1 MTLTRARL
9 WTMGIAVAV
18 VAAVALPALAG
29 QRGDGPRGPR
39 GPHGRF
45 KQILTKEQ
53 MDQVR
58 PWLKAEREASKPLME
73 LHRQLRDVVLS
84 DAPDQG
90 KVAGLQ
96 SQIAPLQAEA
106 LTRRTALAQRVA
118 ALLTPEQRQELR
130 TSRLLPPFLD
140 PAGPGHPP
148 FGPGGPDGPG
158 RHGGPGGP
166 PPVDDK

>member
-1 MTLTRARL
+1 
-9 WTMGIAVAV
+9 MGITVAL

-39 GPHGRF
+39 GRF
-45 KQILTKEQ
+45 KQIMTKEQ

-73 LHRQLRDVVLS
+73 LHKQLRDVVLS

-130 TSRLLPPFLD
+130 NSRLLPSFLD

-148 FGPGGPDGPG
+148 FGPGGPDGHG
-158 RHGGPGGP
+158 RQGGPDGP
-166 PPVDDK
+166 PPGDEN